1 MMCNSENDATNLY
14 VVHRLIGGG
23 KGRRKRGGTNAGK
36 TADVTPADGSN
47 EVDELRPDP
56 SWTALTP
63 ALSSSLVFQPSTG
76 SVSENQRRFVV
87 DMLRHAPRWV
97 STTVS
102 DDFQKAM
109 ANAVYTAMHGYVHDL
124 HRLYSHVSDHCER
137 VAAHHKLCSRDIAH
151 DLREMWDRQAC
162 LGRELEEMRSHN
174 ALLRRTVV
182 QMADD
187 IHKCKQQLQDMRRR
201 STSQSALGT
210 CQEPGSRTARTR
222 TSSS

>member
-1 MMCNSENDATNLY
+1 
-14 VVHRLIGGG
+14 
-23 KGRRKRGGTNAGK
+23 
-36 TADVTPADGSN
+36 
-47 EVDELRPDP
+47 
-56 SWTALTP
+56 
-63 ALSSSLVFQPSTG
+63 
-76 SVSENQRRFVV
+76 
-87 DMLRHAPRWV
+87 MLRHAPRWV

-124 HRLYSHVSDHCER
+124 HRLYLHVSDHCER

-210 CQEPGSRTARTR
+210 CQEPGTRTARTTDRGGTSTEHRGRAKSMSEEVMAAQLVAVAARSKSPRIDARR
-222 TSSS
+222 TIDSAPWDEYEAYKISHFTDA